1 MYIYKKQRL
10 FKVLS
15 ELNMHITRALITSNE
30 FPDDT
35 ICERM
40 LFYTLSDNV
49 HGLKMFYIYRQFMF
63 LREVSRSLVHL

>member
-1 MYIYKKQRL
+1 MYIHKKQRL

-15 ELNMHITRALITSNE
+15 ELNMYIAHALIKSNE
-30 FPDDT
+30 FRDHT

-49 HGLKMFYIYRQFMF
+49 YRLKMFYIYRQFMF